1 MTKVLIADDHA
12 IVRAGI
18 RRLIDDHSS
27 MEVSSEASDGNE
39 VLKFVDDQTYDIIVL
54 DINMPNLNGLDTL
67 KELRNKQPN
76 TPVLVLSMYPES
88 QYAIRALR
96 SGASGY
102 LTKEA
107 APENL
112 IQAIEKIV
120 SGGRYIT
127 PELAEQLA
135 YALGSN
141 EHKQENPHQV
151 LSDREYQIMCAI
163 ASGKS
168 VSEIGKELNLSVKTI
183 STYRTRVFD
192 KMGFE
197 NNAQLT
203 HYVIKNNLLL

>member
-1 MTKVLIADDHA
+1 MTRVLIADDHA

-18 RRLIDDHSS
+18 KRIVDDHPS
-27 MEVSSEASDGNE
+27 MEVAAEASDGQE
-39 VLKFVDDQTYDIIVL
+39 VLKLVKEKEFDIIVL

-67 KELRNKQPN
+67 KELKNFQPD

-88 QYAIRALR
+88 QYAVRALR

-112 IQAIEKIV
+112 ISAVEKIV
-120 SGGRYIT
+120 NGGRYIT
-127 PELAEQLA
+127 PELAEHLA
-135 YALGSN
+135 FTLGSG
-141 EHKQENPHQV
+141 EKENSHQA
-151 LSDREYQIMCAI
+151 LSDREYQIMCSI

-168 VSEIGKELNLSVKTI
+168 VSEIGKELHLSVKTV
-183 STYRTRVFD
+183 STYRTRVFE

-203 HYVIKNNLLL
+203 HYVIKNNLLM